1 MLVMITNVN
10 FVPGDIIKVFEKI
23 KDGDPSMVSGQ
34 EKTRTQIFEGTVL
47 GIRGRKGNKSF
58 RVRKLVG
65 DIWVEKIWPVKSPN
79 IEKVEVKEHPKKK
92 IKRAKLNYLFN
103 SK

>member
-1 MLVMITNVN
+1 MITKVN

-23 KDGDPSMVSGQ
+23 KDG

-47 GIRGRKGNKSF
+47 GIRGRKENKSF

-65 DIWVEKIWPVKSPN
+65 DVWVEKNWPVRSPN
-79 IEKVEVKEHPKKK
+79 IEKVEVK
-92 IKRAKLNYLFN
+92 
-103 SK
+103 

>member
-1 MLVMITNVN
+1 MITKVN

-23 KDGDPSMVSGQ
+23 KDG

-47 GIRGRKGNKSF
+47 GIRGRKENKSF

-65 DIWVEKIWPVKSPN
+65 DVWVEKIWPVKSPN
-79 IEKVEVKEHPKKK
+79 IEKVEVK
-92 IKRAKLNYLFN
+92 
-103 SK
+103 